1 MEVELQ
7 PSGKLRSF
15 AQRVGEAGEL
25 AFRNFAHRQGL
36 IPTKVEADYG
46 IDFYCQVDMD
56 PTAARPSPV
65 ADTPVTAFVR
75 ASQKTHGG
83 ITLTRADAQNL
94 LRTRTPMFVCLVHQT
109 GEKDRCYIHFVD
121 QTLAQRLTAFLESD
135 RQTHSL
141 RPRDCHPEAAFR
153 VELAKA
159 TQPGARDVIEVAL
172 AESGVA
178 QHLTDASIDVI
189 QTGAGAFTAVTT
201 LNYYSYFELQT
212 EDDQQRLYESTFGIP
227 DLEQERL
234 ASLVLRTGIVD
245 SLERLPKPFVLGGF
259 VTTADETLHLRE
271 PGGATFPDCNFTYK
285 SNGENFGWLH
295 GKGLSIT
302 VSRSKPHGDV
312 HVHETRVF
320 FDPAAATDLEDVP
333 DLREFVT
340 PARQGLFL
348 EADTGFTMEVDYFHG
363 LLALGEMFRH
373 HRAAAAIRGWAR
385 DLVLLRD
392 VEDLETRITLGFLSR
407 MSNAGPIQALD
418 FVLDS
423 ECADAE
429 VDPKVL
435 LARLEVRETK
445 FSVPFLMN
453 TANATIVATVSAGGL
468 VYVDEDSF
476 VGLRIDETF
485 DVEMAISE
493 RVAAKSTI
501 YPELLLHPSQPTIPL
516 GGPLPKAGAA
526 APIGV
531 YPADFA
537 DWEIRFDP

>member
-1 MEVELQ
+1 M
-7 PSGKLRSF
+7 RSF
-15 AQRVGEAGEL
+15 GQRVGEAGEL
-25 AFRNFAHRQGL
+25 AFRNFAQRQGL

-56 PTAARPSPV
+56 PNAAGPSSV
-65 ADTPVTAFVR
+65 GDTPVTAFVR
-75 ASQKTHGG
+75 ASQKQFGG

-94 LRTRTPMFVCLVHQT
+94 LRTRNPMFVCLVHQT
-109 GEKDRCYIHFVD
+109 AEGDHCYLHFVD
-121 QTLAQRLTAFLESD
+121 HALAQRLATFLRSD
-135 RQTHSL
+135 KGTHSL
-141 RPRDCHPEAAFR
+141 RPTDCLPEAAFR
-153 VELAKA
+153 AELAKA
-159 TQPGARDVIEVAL
+159 TLPGARDVIEVAL

-178 QHLTDASIDVI
+178 QHLTDATIDVI
-189 QTGAGAFTAVTT
+189 QTGAGAFTVVTT

-227 DLEQERL
+227 ILEQERL

-271 PGGATFPDCNFTYK
+271 PGGATYPDCNFTYK

-302 VSRSKPHGDV
+302 VSKSKPHGDV
-312 HVHETRVF
+312 NVHETRAF
-320 FDPAAATDLEDVP
+320 FDPAAAIDLGDVP
-333 DLREFVT
+333 DLREFAE

-363 LLALGEMFRH
+363 LLVLGEMFRH
-373 HRAAAAIRGWAR
+373 HRAASAIRGWAR
-385 DLVLLRD
+385 GLVFLRD
-392 VEDLETRITLGFLSR
+392 VEDLETRITLGFLSK
-407 MSNAGPIQALD
+407 MSNAGPIKPVD

-423 ECADAE
+423 ERVDAE
-429 VDPKVL
+429 VDPKAL
-435 LARLEVRETK
+435 LAGIDKRDTR
-445 FSVPFLMN
+445 FSLPVLVS
-453 TANATIVATVSAGGL
+453 TANATIVATLSAGGL
-468 VYVDEDSF
+468 VYLDDDSF
-476 VGLRIDETF
+476 VGLRMDEIF
-485 DVEMAISE
+485 DIELTVSE

-516 GGPLPKAGAA
+516 GGPPPKAGGA
-526 APIGV
+526 APIGS

-537 DWEIRFDP
+537 DWEIRIDS